1 MLSVSGTIELRKL
14 FALLIALLLP
24 LQTLTA
30 QAMPM
35 QGVATDMAVQAEH
48 CPGHDG
54 AVDAQPQNAGGLACE
69 QCGICHLACSG
80 MIPVAEATAPSV
92 AVPRVFL
99 AAAEPMPASH
109 TPEEPNP
116 PPVATRS

>member
-1 MLSVSGTIELRKL
+1 LPISGTFELRKL
-14 FALLIALLLP
+14 VALLIAFLLP

-30 QAMPM
+30 LAMPM
-35 QGVATDMAVQAEH
+35 QGAATDMVVQAEH

-54 AVDAQPQNAGGLACE
+54 AADAQPQNAGGLACE

-80 MIPVAEATAPSV
+80 MMPAAEATAPSV

-99 AAAEPMPASH
+99 AEAEPMPASH

-116 PPVATRS
+116 PPVAPRS